1 MLIQKEP
8 KTNETTIKEGY
19 EGITLVMDYL
29 EDIVIK
35 MIKADVDCPRLI
47 AELAKDFNEIRN
59 KIIEKA
65 VEEGQ
70 YVFPPEPEDQIKGQ
84 TEITL
89 EPNGSYSF
97 KVSEP
102 EDGGQ
107 KE

>member
-1 MLIQKEP
+1 MLIQKGP
-8 KTNETTIKEGY
+8 DVNRTIIKEGY

-65 VEEGQ
+65 AEEGVD
-70 YVFPPEPEDQIKGQ
+70 VFPREPEEQIEGQ

-89 EPNGSYSF
+89 EPSGSYSF
-97 KVSEP
+97 KVSDP
-102 EDGGQ
+102 EEGGQ
-107 KE
+107 TE